1 MEISGISS
9 AFYLTCT
16 LESRAMNKERY
27 SSLIGVPP
35 TVEQWVPEHLLEKG
49 GYGQELLQKDSVSKK
64 MGDPR

>member
-1 MEISGISS
+1 
-9 AFYLTCT
+9 
-16 LESRAMNKERY
+16 MNKERY